1 MASIIERHRE
11 GGRPGKS
18 PAELI
23 REQESEIA
31 ALRAT
36 VDQLVLD
43 SLLGGVA

>member
-11 GGRPGKS
+11 SGRPGKA

-23 REQESEIA
+23 REQEAEIA

-43 SLLGGVA
+43 SLMGGLA